1 VSQAR
6 RLPAAPDGI
15 LSPMPPSTWDAVAA
29 AAVAALVAVCLTPL
43 AVRLAHRIGAVDE
56 PRARG
61 LSDRPMPRLGGVAIF
76 AGVLVAALLF
86 LPLEGS
92 FGAIV
97 AGAAIITVI
106 GALDD
111 VFELT
116 APIKL
121 AGQAAAALVPVL
133 EGVRVEDFT
142 LPFVHRV
149 ELGDLG
155 VPLTVLG
162 IVLIMNVVNFSDGVD
177 GLAAGVCAIAA
188 AAFVVIAFDLERA
201 NAAVLAAIIAGA
213 ALGFLVHNFH
223 PATVFM
229 GDCGSNLLGL
239 LLACVAVE
247 GTVKTQA
254 VLALVLPLVVLAV
267 PFLDTTFVVL
277 KRLKYRKPI
286 YEADREHFHHRMDRI
301 GFSTRQTVLYL
312 YAWTLMLAGL
322 AIALRFVPYSDDGG
336 RLHAGWTAV
345 IASLGVVAIIASA
358 YLVYVLEILKFKR
371 LNAIRLRRVKPGA
384 SEEEIDRD
392 VAERLET
399 GEFDAVRRETEEFE
413 RLGS

>member
-1 VSQAR
+1 MS
-6 RLPAAPDGI
+6 
-15 LSPMPPSTWDAVAA
+15 PSTWDAIAA
-29 AAVAALVAVCLTPL
+29 GTVAALLVACLTPL
-43 AVRLAHRIGAVDE
+43 AVRLARVIGAVDE

-61 LSDRPMPRLGGVAIF
+61 LSDRPLPRLGGVAIF
-76 AGVLVAALLF
+76 AGVLGSAVAF
-86 LPLEGS
+86 LPLDGR
-92 FGAIV
+92 FGAILL
-97 AGAAIITVI
+97 GAAIITAV

-111 VFELT
+111 VVELS
-116 APIKL
+116 APVKL
-121 AGQAAAALVPVL
+121 AGQSAAALVPVL
-133 EGVRVEDFT
+133 DGVRVSDFT

-155 VPLTVLG
+155 IPLTLAG

-188 AAFVVIAFDLERA
+188 GAFVVIAFDLQRA
-201 NAAVLAAIIAGA
+201 GAAVLAAIIAGA

-254 VLALVLPLVVLAV
+254 ILALIFPLIVLAV

-277 KRLKYRKPI
+277 KRMKYRRPV
-286 YEADREHFHHRMDRI
+286 YEADREHFHHRLDRI
-301 GFSTRQTVLYL
+301 GFSTRRTVAYL
-312 YAWTLMLAGL
+312 YAWTLSLAGL
-322 AIALRFVPYSDDGG
+322 ALALRFVPYSDDGG
-336 RLHAGWTAV
+336 SLDPIWTVVMAGLGLLV
-345 IASLGVVAIIASA
+345 IAASI

-371 LNAIRLRRVKPGA
+371 LDALRVRRVKPA
-384 SEEEIDRD
+384 ATEQEIDED
-392 VAERLET
+392 VAAHLQT
-399 GEFDAVRRETEEFE
+399 GELDAVRRETAEFE

>member
-1 VSQAR
+1 
-6 RLPAAPDGI
+6 
-15 LSPMPPSTWDAVAA
+15 MPPSTWDAIAA
-29 AAVAALVAVCLTPL
+29 AAVAAAVVICLTPL
-43 AVRLAHRIGAVDE
+43 AVRLARRIGAVDE
-56 PRARG
+56 PRSRG

-76 AGVLVAALLF
+76 GGVLVSAILF
-86 LPLEGS
+86 LPLDGS
-92 FGAIV
+92 FGAIL
-97 AGAAIITVI
+97 AGAAVITIV

-121 AGQAAAALVPVL
+121 LGQTTAALIPVL
-133 EGVRVEDFT
+133 EGVRVESFT

-155 VPLTVLG
+155 IPLTVAG
-162 IVLIMNVVNFSDGVD
+162 IVLIMNVVNFSDGID

-254 VLALVLPLVVLAV
+254 VLALVLPLIVLAV

-277 KRLKYRKPI
+277 KRLKYRKPV
-286 YEADREHFHHRMDRI
+286 YQADREHFHHRMDRI
-301 GFSTRQTVLYL
+301 GFSTRRTVMYL

-322 AIALRFVPYSDDGG
+322 ALALRFVPYSDNGG
-336 RLHAGWTAV
+336 RLHTGWTAV
-345 IASLGVVAIIASA
+345 MAGLGVIALIASV

-371 LNAIRLRRVKPGA
+371 LNTVRLRRLRPDATEV
-384 SEEEIDRD
+384 EIDSD
-392 VAERLET
+392 VATRLET

-413 RLGS
+413 RLRM

>member
-1 VSQAR
+1 
-6 RLPAAPDGI
+6 
-15 LSPMPPSTWDAVAA
+15 MPPSTWDAVAA
-29 AAVAALVAVCLTPL
+29 AAIATLVVVCLTPI
-43 AVRLAHRIGAVDE
+43 AKRLAHRVGAVDE

-76 AGVLVAALLF
+76 AGVLVSAIVF
-86 LPLEGS
+86 LPLDGN

-97 AGAAIITVI
+97 MGAAVITVV

-111 VFELT
+111 VFELS
-116 APIKL
+116 APVKL
-121 AGQAAAALVPVL
+121 AGQTVAALVPVL
-133 EGVRVEDFT
+133 EGVRVESFT
-142 LPFVHRV
+142 LPFLHRV

-162 IVLIMNVVNFSDGVD
+162 IVLIMNVVNFSDGID

-188 AAFVVIAFDLERA
+188 AAFVIIAFDLERA
-201 NAAVLAAIIAGA
+201 NAGVLSAIIAGA

-247 GTVKTQA
+247 GTLKTQS
-254 VLALVLPLVVLAV
+254 LIALVLPLVVLAV

-277 KRLKYRKPI
+277 KRLKYRRPV
-286 YEADREHFHHRMDRI
+286 YQADREHFHHRMDRI
-301 GFSTRQTVLYL
+301 GFSTRRTVLYL
-312 YAWTLMLAGL
+312 YAWTMMLAGL
-322 AIALRFVPYSDDGG
+322 ALALRFVPYSDNSGH
-336 RLHAGWTAV
+336 LHAAWAAV
-345 IASLGVVAIIASA
+345 MALLGVLALIASV

-371 LNAIRLRRVKPGA
+371 LDTIRLRRIRPDA
-384 SEEEIDRD
+384 SEEEIDSD
-392 VAERLET
+392 VALRLET

-413 RLGS
+413 RLRP

>member
-1 VSQAR
+1 M
-6 RLPAAPDGI
+6 APT
-15 LSPMPPSTWDAVAA
+15 PWDALAA
-29 AAVAALVAVCLTPL
+29 ATIAAVLAVCLTPF
-43 AVRLAHRIGAVDE
+43 AVRLAGRIGAVDQ

-61 LSDRPMPRLGGVAIF
+61 LSDRPMPRLGGAAIF
-76 AGVLVAALLF
+76 GGIIGSSVLF
-86 LPLEGS
+86 LPLHGR
-92 FGAIV
+92 FGAILL
-97 AGAAIITVI
+97 GAAIIAGV
-106 GALDD
+106 GAVDD
-111 VFELT
+111 IFELS
-116 APIKL
+116 APVKL
-121 AGQAAAALVPVL
+121 LGQIAAALVPVL
-133 EGVRVEDFT
+133 DGVRVVDFT

-155 VPLTVLG
+155 IPLTVAG

-188 AAFVVIAFDLERA
+188 VAFAVIAFDLQRA

-254 VLALVLPLVVLAV
+254 VLALVLPLIVLAV

-277 KRLKYRKPI
+277 KRLKYRRPV

-301 GFSTRQTVLYL
+301 GFSTRRTVLYL

-336 RLHAGWTAV
+336 RLHAGWSSVMAALGLIV
-345 IASLGVVAIIASA
+345 LAASV

-371 LNAIRLRRVKPGA
+371 LDALRLRRVKPA
-384 SEEEIDRD
+384 TTDEEIDAD
-392 VAERLET
+392 VAQRLET

>member
-1 VSQAR
+1 
-6 RLPAAPDGI
+6 
-15 LSPMPPSTWDAVAA
+15 MPPTPWHAAGAA
-29 AAVAALVAVCLTPL
+29 ALAGVLVICLTPL
-43 AVRLAHRIGAVDE
+43 AVRLAHRVGAVDE

-61 LSDRPMPRLGGVAIF
+61 LSDRAMPRLGGVAIF
-76 AGVLVAALLF
+76 AGIMGSAALF
-86 LPLEGS
+86 LPLDGRFGS
-92 FGAIV
+92 IML
-97 AGAAIITVI
+97 GAAIITLV

-111 VFELT
+111 IFELS
-116 APIKL
+116 APVKL
-121 AGQAAAALVPVL
+121 LGQGTAALVPVL
-133 EGVRVEDFT
+133 DGVRVTDFT

-149 ELGDLG
+149 ELGHLG
-155 VPLTVLG
+155 IPLTVAG

-188 AAFVVIAFDLERA
+188 GAFVVIAFDLERA
-201 NAAVLAAIIAGA
+201 NAAVLAAIVAGA

-239 LLACVAVE
+239 LLACIAVE

-254 VLALVLPLVVLAV
+254 VLALVLPLIVLAV

-286 YEADREHFHHRMDRI
+286 YEADSEHFHHRLDRI
-301 GFSTRQTVLYL
+301 GFSTRRTVLYL

-322 AIALRFVPYSDDGG
+322 ALALRFVPYSDNGG
-336 RLHAGWTAV
+336 RLHAGWTAFIV
-345 IASLGVVAIIASA
+345 GLGIVAIVASA

-371 LNAIRLRRVKPGA
+371 LDAIRLRRLRPA
-384 SEEEIDRD
+384 ATEEEIDAD
-392 VAERLET
+392 VAQRMET

>member
-1 VSQAR
+1 
-6 RLPAAPDGI
+6 
-15 LSPMPPSTWDAVAA
+15 MPPTPWHAVVA
-29 AAVAALVAVCLTPL
+29 AAVAAVVVVLLTPF
-43 AVRLAHRIGAVDE
+43 AVRLAYRVGAVDE

-76 AGVLVAALLF
+76 GGVLVGAVLF
-86 LPLEGS
+86 LPLDGR
-92 FGAIV
+92 FGAIIM
-97 AGAAIITVI
+97 GAAVITVV

-111 VFELT
+111 VFELS
-116 APIKL
+116 APVKLLGQTGAALIPVL
-121 AGQAAAALVPVL
+121 AGVQVT
-133 EGVRVEDFT
+133 DFT

-149 ELGDLG
+149 DLGNLG
-155 VPLTVLG
+155 VPLTVAG
-162 IVLIMNVVNFSDGVD
+162 IVLIMNVVNFSDGID

-188 AAFVVIAFDLERA
+188 GAFTVIAFDLQRA

-229 GDCGSNLLGL
+229 GDSGSNLLGL

-254 VLALVLPLVVLAV
+254 VLALILPLVVLAV

-286 YEADREHFHHRMDRI
+286 YHADSEHFHHRMDRI
-301 GFSTRQTVLYL
+301 GFSARRTVMYLYL
-312 YAWTLMLAGL
+312 WTLMLAGFAL
-322 AIALRFVPYSDDGG
+322 ALRFVPYSDNGG
-336 RLHAGWTAV
+336 RLHLGWSIVMAL
-345 IASLGVVAIIASA
+345 LGVVVLAASV

-371 LNAIRLRRVKPGA
+371 LDTMRLRRLKPA
-384 SEEEIDRD
+384 ATDEEIDED
-392 VAERLET
+392 VAARLET
-399 GEFDAVRRETEEFE
+399 GEFDAVRHETDEFE
-413 RLGS
+413 RLRR